1 MAVAGRACRQ
11 EGGTCVG
18 PVGPGDVKGQQTRDT
33 KETESVNDLQRNN
46 QWDIALFSPCVRL
59 ILRAR
64 PGAASPGFPGQA
76 DRLEAQVDW
85 MLQS

>member
-46 QWDIALFSPCVRL
+46 QWDIALFSPCVEIDFKGSAWSCKSRFP
-59 ILRAR
+59 RA
-64 PGAASPGFPGQA
+64 G
-76 DRLEAQVDW
+76 
-85 MLQS
+85 